1 MFFCHKLIWF
11 QLVGDPNLEFVA
23 SPALAPPEVNM
34 DPAMAQKY
42 EEELRIAGVRLPHIK
57 PLLKYISRIPPCP
70 TKTTICKSLH
80 EINKIDLNVFLNV
93 FKLKLSHTTLLT
105 VVQCLHHSKLK
116 FISVV

>member
-42 EEELRIAGVRLPHIK
+42 EEELRIAGVRLYIK
-57 PLLKYISRIPPCP
+57 SSLLKCTAY
-70 TKTTICKSLH
+70 KTTSDIY
-80 EINKIDLNVFLNV
+80 F
-93 FKLKLSHTTLLT
+93 
-105 VVQCLHHSKLK
+105 
-116 FISVV
+116 